1 MSCEGSAKRA
11 FGPCQSS
18 SGPTASQ
25 PIRADP
31 QCPCLQHRCHHSS
44 QSLVL
49 PFQGYSDPCP
59 TSPATRGFALPGSH
73 VHCHCPSGHR
83 APHCPAPSVFSAQ
96 LMPPRVPC
104 CAQET
109 ATCQIWVQPEVASA
123 VRSPFSL
130 PACSRSSCRDPEHS
144 AGLARGGQAVT
155 GASGQQ

>member
-83 APHCPAPSVFSAQ
+83 APHCPAPSQFLVPNSCPRGSRAVPRRLQRARSGSSPKLPPLSA
-96 LMPPRVPC
+96 LLSPC
-104 CAQET
+104 LH
-109 ATCQIWVQPEVASA
+109 VADPHVEILST
-123 VRSPFSL
+123 L
-130 PACSRSSCRDPEHS
+130 PALHEE
-144 AGLARGGQAVT
+144 AKL
-155 GASGQQ
+155 